1 MATPMP
7 SPSKSATPR
16 RGFAA
21 KGGLW
26 ILFTALAFGT
36 MEIAL
41 KIGGNA
47 FTPLQL
53 TFLRFAIGGLF
64 LAPFAVAD
72 RHRRLRAGAPPLARG
87 DFAYCAMLG
96 LVGIVVSMTMFQLS
110 VQHSNANLAAVLISI
125 NPVFTMVF
133 AHFVAGERFTA
144 RKALVLAVCLAGLAL
159 VAAPWRLAAGNSARG
174 ILYGF
179 GASVAFGLYT
189 ALSRRQVARI
199 GGMAT
204 NALSFLLGAALELVV
219 LLVRGE
225 PAFAG
230 IGPDSLGVLVY
241 VSLVVTGFGYYSFMR
256 AVEAAGAS
264 SASYAFFIKPPVA
277 MVLAWLVLGEAITWN
292 IVLGIAIIVAG
303 FVWNVRAGGERQRH
317 VSMKTAKNSA
327 VDAVP

>member
-1 MATPMP
+1 MSTHP
-7 SPSKSATPR
+7 SPTSSEPPAPR
-16 RGFAA
+16 HGSLARG
-21 KGGLW
+21 GVW

-47 FTPLQL
+47 FSPLQL

-64 LAPFAVAD
+64 LAPFAIAD
-72 RHRRLRAGAPPLARG
+72 RRRRVRAGGPPLTRG
-87 DFAYCAMLG
+87 DLAYCAMLG
-96 LVGIVVSMTMFQLS
+96 LVGIVVSMTLFQLS
-110 VQHSNANLAAVLISI
+110 VQHSNANLAAVLISV

-144 RKALVLAVCLAGLAL
+144 RKAIVLVVCLAGLAL
-159 VAAPWRLAAGNSARG
+159 VATPWKLAAGNSARG
-174 ILYGF
+174 ILCGL
-179 GASVAFGLYT
+179 GASIAFGLYT
-189 ALSRRQVARI
+189 SLSRRRIARI

-219 LLVRGE
+219 LLLLGE
-225 PAFAG
+225 PVFAG
-230 IGPDSLGVLVY
+230 IGPESIGVLAY

-292 IVLGIAIIVAG
+292 IVLGIALIVAG
-303 FVWNVRAGGERQRH
+303 FVWDLRAGAAHG
-317 VSMKTAKNSA
+317 
-327 VDAVP
+327 

>member
-1 MATPMP
+1 M
-7 SPSKSATPR
+7 SRKHV
-16 RGFAA
+16 
-21 KGGLW
+21 W

-41 KIGGNA
+41 KKGGCA
-47 FTPLQL
+47 FNPLQL

-64 LAPFAVAD
+64 LAPFAWAD
-72 RHRRLRAGAPPLARG
+72 RRRRVAAGEAPLSRG
-87 DFAYCAMLG
+87 DIAYCAMLG
-96 LVGIVVSMTMFQLS
+96 LVGIVGSMTLFQLS

-159 VAAPWRLAAGNSARG
+159 VAAPWKLADGNSARG
-174 ILYGF
+174 ILYGL

-189 ALSRRQVARI
+189 ALSRRRIARV
-199 GGMAT
+199 GGMAVNT
-204 NALSFLLGAALELVV
+204 LSFLIGSALELGV
-219 LLVRGE
+219 LLLRGD
-225 PAFAG
+225 PVLAG
-230 IGPDSLGVLVY
+230 IDRGSIGLLAY

-256 AVEAAGAS
+256 AVEEAGAS

-292 IVLGIAIIVAG
+292 IVLGIVLIVAA
-303 FVWNVRAGGERQRH
+303 FVWNVRATTHR
-317 VSMKTAKNSA
+317 KN
-327 VDAVP
+327 P